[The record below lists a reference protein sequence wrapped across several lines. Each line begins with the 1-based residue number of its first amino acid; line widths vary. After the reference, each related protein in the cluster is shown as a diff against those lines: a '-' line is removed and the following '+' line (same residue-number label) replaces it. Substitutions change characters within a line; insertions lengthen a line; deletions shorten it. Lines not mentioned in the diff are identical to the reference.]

1 MFYLALGFSKE
12 DPRDA
17 RYSSRYYRIGPPPI
31 VGPLLT
37 GLGCFCLPNV
47 LSQQRLRVVDAKVCW
62 GATPGEGCK
71 QWLHCRGGEE
81 ILVHEIHTEPAAGYR
96 QCARSAEKRAGGGFG
111 N

>member
-37 GLGCFCLPNV
+37 GLSCFCLPNV
-47 LSQQRLRVVDAKVCW
+47 LSQQRLRVVDAKVYW
-62 GATPGEGCK
+62 GAAPGEGCK

-81 ILVHEIHTEPAAGYR
+81 ILVTRSIPSQLWGAVSALAVPRSVRTAG
-96 QCARSAEKRAGGGFG
+96 SIM
-111 N
+111 